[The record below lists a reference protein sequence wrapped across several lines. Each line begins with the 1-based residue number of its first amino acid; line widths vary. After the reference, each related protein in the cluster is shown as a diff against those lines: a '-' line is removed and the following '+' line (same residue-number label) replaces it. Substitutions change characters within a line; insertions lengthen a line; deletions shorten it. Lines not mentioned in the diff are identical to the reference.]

1 VLAHEAYIAKLQEWL
16 GHTNIATTH
25 LYDRRKNRTADS
37 PTFKV
42 RY

>member
-1 VLAHEAYIAKLQEWL
+1 L
-16 GHTNIATTH
+16 GHANIATTR
-25 LYDRRKNRTADS
+25 LYDRRKPRPVDS